1 MRTFSKVLP
10 FIAAF
15 GLLLSSVAQADI
27 YKLQSITPN
36 SPYSTST
43 ISYSGSLGINVSP
56 MTVALGSF
64 NMVNQTNPGLDFKAF
79 CIDIFNNVNV
89 GGTYS
94 YNETTSPV
102 PAWSTL
108 TENRINYLFNNYIT
122 PFADNTPDA
131 FQLAL
136 WEVINEGDNSV
147 LSLTNGDFKA
157 SGGNLNAGQYSAVEG
172 LLQDIQNNGSGPSTA
187 EYTYTFY
194 EGFPSSTSSR
204 STARVVPAQML
215 MSWKSKGICD
225 AGDPDC
231 FTTNVPEP
239 MPLALLGIGLL
250 AIGFVLRKAS

>member
-1 MRTFSKVLP
+1 MRIFSKVLP

-56 MTVALGSF
+56 TTVALGSF
-64 NMVNQTNPGLDFKAF
+64 NMVNQTTPGLDFKAF

-94 YNETTSPV
+94 YNEAASPNPV
-102 PAWSTL
+102 WSTL
-108 TENRINYLFNNYIT
+108 AENRINYLFSTYVT
-122 PFADNTPDA
+122 PLADDTPAA

-147 LSLTNGDFKA
+147 LSLTNGNFKA
-157 SGGNLNAGQYSAVEG
+157 NGGNLNAGQYSAVEG

-194 EGFPSSTSSR
+194 KGFPSSM
-204 STARVVPAQML
+204 STARVSPAQML
-215 MSWKSKGICD
+215 MSWKSKGTCE
-225 AGDPDC
+225 GDPAC

-250 AIGFVLRKAS
+250 AIGFVLRKAT

>member
-1 MRTFSKVLP
+1 MRIFSKVLP
-10 FIAAF
+10 FIAAST
-15 GLLLSSVAQADI
+15 LLLSSVAQADI
-27 YKLQSITPN
+27 YKLESITPN

-56 MTVALGSF
+56 TTVALGSF
-64 NMVNQTNPGLDFKAF
+64 NMVNQTTPGLDFKAF
-79 CIDIFNNVNV
+79 CIDIFNTVNV

-94 YNETTSPV
+94 YNETALPV

-108 TENRINYLFNNYIT
+108 AENRINYLFNTYVT
-122 PFADNTPDA
+122 PLTNNTPDA

-157 SGGNLNAGQYSAVEG
+157 SGGNLNAAEYSAVKA

-187 EYTYTFY
+187 GYDYTFY
-194 EGFPSSTSSR
+194 AGHPASVMPGAFAVQP
-204 STARVVPAQML
+204 PAQML
-215 MSWKSKGICD
+215 MSWKSKGICK
-225 AGDPDC
+225 GDDC

>member
-1 MRTFSKVLP
+1 MRAFSKVLP
-10 FIAAF
+10 LIAAT

-43 ISYSGSLGINVSP
+43 ISYSGSFGTLSP
-56 MTVALGSF
+56 TTVALGSF
-64 NMVNQTNPGLDFKAF
+64 NMVNQTNTGLDFKAF
-79 CIDIFNNVNV
+79 CIDIFNTVNV

-94 YNETTSPV
+94 YNETSFPN

-108 TENRINYLFNNYIT
+108 AENRINYLFTNYVT
-122 PFADNTPDA
+122 PVADNTPAA

-136 WEVINEGDNSV
+136 WEVINEGDNTV

-157 SGGNLNAGQYSAVEG
+157 SGGNLNAAQYSAVEA
-172 LLQDIQNNGSGPSTA
+172 LLQDIQNYGSGPSTA
-187 EYTYTFY
+187 DYNYTFY
-194 EGFPSSTSSR
+194 EGYPASAMPAAFAMP
-204 STARVVPAQML
+204 APAQML
-215 MSWKSKGICD
+215 MSWESKGICT
-225 AGDPDC
+225 GDDC
-231 FTTNVPEP
+231 FNVPEP

>member
-10 FIAAF
+10 FIAAS

-56 MTVALGSF
+56 TTVTLGSF
-64 NMVNQTNPGLDFKAF
+64 NMVNQTTPGLDFKAF

-94 YNETTSPV
+94 YNEAASPNPV
-102 PAWSTL
+102 WSTL
-108 TENRINYLFNNYIT
+108 AENRINYLFSTYVT
-122 PFADNTPDA
+122 PLADDTPAA

-157 SGGNLNAGQYSAVEG
+157 IGGNLGAAQYSAVEAM
-172 LLQDIQNNGSGPSTA
+172 LQDIQTNGSGPSTA
-187 EYTYTFY
+187 DYNYTFY
-194 EGFPSSTSSR
+194 AGHPASAMPAAFAMQP
-204 STARVVPAQML
+204 PAQML
-215 MSWKSKGICD
+215 MSWKAKGICE
-225 AGDPDC
+225 GDDC

>member
-10 FIAAF
+10 FIAVS

-56 MTVALGSF
+56 TTVALGSF
-64 NMVNQTNPGLDFKAF
+64 NMVNQTTPGLNFKAF
-79 CIDIFNNVNV
+79 CIDIFNTVNV

-94 YNETTSPV
+94 YIEATSPNPV
-102 PAWSTL
+102 WSTL
-108 TENRINYLFNNYIT
+108 AENRINYLFSTYVT
-122 PFADNTPDA
+122 PLADDTPAA

-157 SGGNLNAGQYSAVEG
+157 NGGNLGAAQYSAVEAM
-172 LLQDIQNNGSGPSTA
+172 LRDIQTNGSGPSTA
-187 EYTYTFY
+187 DYKYTFY
-194 EGFPSSTSSR
+194 KGFPSSTQP
-204 STARVVPAQML
+204 AAFAMPLPAQML
-215 MSWKSKGICD
+215 MSWEAKGVCN

-231 FTTNVPEP
+231 YTTNVPEP
-239 MPLALLGIGLL
+239 MPLALLAIGLL
-250 AIGFVLRKAS
+250 SIGFVLRKAS